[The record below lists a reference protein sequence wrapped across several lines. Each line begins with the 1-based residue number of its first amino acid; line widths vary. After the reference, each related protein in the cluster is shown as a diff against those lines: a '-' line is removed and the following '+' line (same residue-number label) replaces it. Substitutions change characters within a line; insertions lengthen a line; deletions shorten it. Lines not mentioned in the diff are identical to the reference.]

1 MICIISS
8 FVCQSSSSKTRWSLE
23 NDCGITQAHTN
34 VFFSIARGSEER
46 GSEIVLIHVVLKI
59 MHIKCN
65 VSEPC

>member
-1 MICIISS
+1 MMCVISS
-8 FVCQSSSSKTRWSLE
+8 FACQSGSCKTRWSLE
-23 NDCGITQAHTN
+23 NDCGITQAHPN

-65 VSEPC
+65 VSELC